1 MHSALYTGRLK
12 HRRYEPVP
20 HAFSYGI
27 RLLWLDLAE
36 LDDVFRG
43 RWLWSVR
50 RPALARFR
58 REDYLGGDSG
68 PLDEAVRDRVAG
80 EIGDRPT
87 GPIRLLTQ
95 IRMFGHCFNPVS
107 FYYCYDAKDTRV
119 EAIVAEITN
128 TPWKERHSYVLR
140 TAPRQSMRFG
150 LSKAFHVSPFMPMDM
165 DYDWRFSTP
174 GDSLAVHMANL
185 WGGRRVFDATLVLR
199 RHEISG
205 PALAATLL
213 RQPFGSLAV
222 VGRIYWQALRIWAK
236 RTPFHVHPAKRSLE
250 KAA

>member
-1 MHSALYTGRLK
+1 MHSAVYTGRLR
-12 HRRYEPVP
+12 HRRHEPVP

-36 LDDVFRG
+36 LDEVFRG

-50 RPALARFR
+50 RPALACFR
-58 REDYLGGDSG
+58 REDYLGGDGS

-80 EIGDRPT
+80 ETGRRPA

-95 IRMFGHCFNPVS
+95 VRTFGYCFNPVS
-107 FYYCYDAKDTRV
+107 FYYCYDATDTHV

-128 TPWKERHSYVLR
+128 TPWKERHAYVLR
-140 TAPRQSMRFG
+140 TEPQETMRFG
-150 LSKAFHVSPFMPMDM
+150 LSKAFHVSPFLPMDM

-174 GDSLAVHMANL
+174 ADTLAVHMANL
-185 WGGRRVFDATLVLR
+185 RGGRRVFDATLVLR
-199 RHEISG
+199 RREITG
-205 PALAATLL
+205 PTLAATLL
-213 RQPFGSLAV
+213 HQPFGPLAV
-222 VGRIYWQALRIWAK
+222 VGRIYWQALRLRAK
-236 RTPFHVHPAKRSLE
+236 RIPFYVHPSKRSLE